1 MKTFALTPVAEAAR
15 AHAKLSA
22 SGSKKWLTCTPSA
35 NLEDQFPDEQSGFA
49 AEGTFMHELFEV
61 KVKRYLNRITDD
73 FFLKALDVLRTG
85 EFWSQDLEDH
95 VDDAATVAMEAIDEA
110 RRICKDPVILVE
122 QRLDFSPWVPQ
133 GFGTGDLVIITDDYV
148 WVLDLKGG
156 KGVLVDAVDNSQ
168 MRLYGLGAYNELSHL
183 YDIKR
188 VRMTV
193 LQPRLNNYSSE
204 ELSTDELLRWADD
217 YVKPRATLAW
227 DGLGEFVP
235 GEHCA
240 SGFCRARFTC
250 AARAEANMAVAKSD
264 FALQPPELL
273 TMEQLTSVLER
284 ADQAIKW
291 LSDVQTYAL
300 QQAEQGHAI
309 AGWKLVEGR
318 ANRKYANADEVAK
331 RLVDSG
337 IPEAVI
343 YERSLL
349 GITAMEK
356 ALGKKQFA
364 ELVGDLVVKPAGKPT
379 LAPVSD
385 KRQAISS
392 VASAAADFQ

>member
-1 MKTFALTPVAEAAR
+1 MTNTLPAAK
-15 AHAKLSA
+15 HAKLSA
-22 SGSKKWLTCTPSA
+22 SGSKKWLVCCPSA
-35 NLEDQFPDEQSGFA
+35 NLEEQFPDEQSSFA
-49 AEGTFMHELFEV
+49 AEGSYMHELFEL
-61 KVKRYLNRITDD
+61 KVNRYLQRVTDD
-73 FFLKALDVLRTG
+73 FFLKALDVLRTSD
-85 EFWSQDLEDH
+85 FWSQDLEDH

-110 RRICKDPVILVE
+110 RRVCKDPVILVE
-122 QRLDFSPWVPQ
+122 QRLDFSPWVPE
-133 GFGTGDLVIITDDYV
+133 GFGTGDLVIVTDDFV

-156 KGVLVDAVDNSQ
+156 KGVVVDAVDNSQ

-188 VRMTV
+188 VRMTI
-193 LQPRLNNYSSE
+193 LQPRVNNYSSE
-204 ELSTDELLRWADD
+204 EMSTDELLRWADD
-217 YVKPRATLAW
+217 FVKPRATMAW

-250 AARAEANMAVAKSD
+250 AARAEANLAIAKAE
-264 FALQPPELL
+264 FAFQPPELL
-273 TMEQLTSVLER
+273 TMEQLTAVLER
-284 ADQAIKW
+284 ADEAIKW

-300 QQAEQGHAI
+300 QQAEAGHAI

-331 RLVDSG
+331 RLVDAG
-337 IPEAVI
+337 IAEAVI

-356 ALGKKQFA
+356 ALGKKQFG
-364 ELVGDLVVKPAGKPT
+364 ELVGDLVVKPTGKPT
-379 LAPVSD
+379 LVRETD
-385 KRQAISS
+385 KRSALSS
-392 VASAAADFQ
+392 AASAAEDFK

>member
-1 MKTFALTPVAEAAR
+1 MSAVIPIER

-22 SGSKKWLTCTPSA
+22 SGSKKWLRCTPSA
-35 NLEDQFPDEQSGFA
+35 HLEDQFPDEKSAFA
-49 AEGTFMHELFEV
+49 AEGSFIHELFELQV
-61 KVKRYLNRITDD
+61 NHFLERITDD
-73 FFLKALDVLRTG
+73 LFLNTLTVLRLN

-95 VDDAATVAMEAIDEA
+95 VDDAFAVAKVAIHEA
-110 RRICKDPVILVE
+110 RQICKDPVILVE
-122 QRLDFSPWVPQ
+122 QKLDFSAWVPE

-148 WVLDLKGG
+148 WVMDLKGG
-156 KGVLVDAVDNSQ
+156 KGVMVDAVDNSQ
-168 MRLYGLGAYNELSHL
+168 MRLYGLGAYAQLSHL

-188 VRMTV
+188 VRMTI

-204 ELSTDELLRWADD
+204 ELGVEELLRWADD
-217 YVKPRATLAW
+217 FVKPRATLAW

-235 GEHCA
+235 GEHCT

-250 AARAEANMAVAKSD
+250 AARAEANLAIAKAE
-264 FALQPPELL
+264 FAFKPPELL

-284 ADQAIKW
+284 ADEAIKW
-291 LSDVQTYAL
+291 LNDVQTYAL
-300 QQAEQGHAI
+300 QQAEQGEAI
-309 AGWKLVEGR
+309 AGWKLVAGR
-318 ANRKYANADEVAK
+318 ANRRYANADEVAK

-356 ALGKKQFA
+356 ALGKKQFG
-364 ELVGDLVVKPAGKPT
+364 ELLGDLVVKPAGKPT
-379 LAPVSD
+379 LVPAAD
-385 KRQAISS
+385 KRPALNSA
-392 VASAAADFQ
+392 ASAAEDFS

>member
-1 MKTFALTPVAEAAR
+1 MTAAVIPIAEER

-35 NLEDQFPDEQSGFA
+35 NLEEQFPDESSAFA
-49 AEGTFMHELFEV
+49 AEGTFMHELFEL
-61 KVKRYLNRITDD
+61 KVNRYLQRVTDD
-73 FFLKALDVLRTG
+73 FFLKALDVLRLNAY
-85 EFWSQDLEDH
+85 WSQDLEDH
-95 VDDAATVAMEAIDEA
+95 VDDAVAAAKQAIDDA
-110 RRICKDPVILVE
+110 RAICKDPVILVE
-122 QRLDFSPWVPQ
+122 QRLDFSLWVEE
-133 GFGTGDLVIITDDYV
+133 GFGTGDLVLVTDDYV

-168 MRLYGLGAYNELSHL
+168 MRLYGLGAYNALSHL

-193 LQPRLNNYSSE
+193 LQPRKGNYSSE
-204 ELSTDELLRWADD
+204 EMTADELLRWGDD

-227 DGLGEFVP
+227 DGLGEFAP
-235 GEHCA
+235 GEHCS

-250 AARAEANMAVAKSD
+250 AARAQANLAVAKSD

-273 TMEQLTSVLER
+273 TMEQMTSVLER
-284 ADQAIKW
+284 ADEAIKW

-318 ANRKYANADEVAK
+318 ANRKYGNADEVAK
-331 RLVDSG
+331 RLVDG
-337 IPEAVI
+337 GVPEAVI
-343 YERSLL
+343 YERALL

-356 ALGKKQFA
+356 ALGKKVFG
-364 ELVGDLVVKPAGKPT
+364 ELVGDLLVKPAGKPT
-379 LAPVSD
+379 LVPAAD
-385 KRQAISS
+385 KRPALSS
-392 VASAAADFQ
+392 AASAAEDFS

>member
-1 MKTFALTPVAEAAR
+1 MTAVVLTAVAAAAR

-22 SGSKKWLTCTPSA
+22 SGAKKWLTCTPSA
-35 NLEDQFPDEQSGFA
+35 NLEEQFPDEQSAFA
-49 AEGTFMHELFEV
+49 EEGSFAHAVAEH
-61 KVKRYLNRITDD
+61 RLNKWLDRPTPEFNEAGIQGYAKWYSADLSDHVNEYVEYVRDRITQARLAKRPCLI
-73 FFLKALDVLRTG
+73 FL
-85 EFWSQDLEDH
+85 
-95 VDDAATVAMEAIDEA
+95 
-110 RRICKDPVILVE
+110 E
-122 QRLDFSPWVPQ
+122 QRVDYSRWVRE
-133 GFGTGDLVIITDDYV
+133 GFGTSDVIIVTDEYIESI
-148 WVLDLKGG
+148 DLKFG
-156 KGVLVDAVDNSQ
+156 KGVQVSAIDNP
-168 MRLYGLGAYNELSHL
+168 
-183 YDIKR
+183 
-188 VRMTV
+188 
-193 LQPRLNNYSSE
+193 QPRLYSLGAWNDFNFLFPTIERVISTIVQPRLGHISTE
-204 ELSTDELLRWADD
+204 ELSADELLRWADD

-250 AARAEANMAVAKSD
+250 AARAEANMAVAKSE

-284 ADQAIKW
+284 ADEAIKW

-300 QQAEQGHAI
+300 QQAEQGHPI

-356 ALGKKQFA
+356 ALGKKQFG
-364 ELVGDLVVKPAGKPT
+364 ELLGDLVVKPTGKPT
-379 LAPVSD
+379 LVPAAD
-385 KRQAISS
+385 KRPALSS
-392 VASAAADFQ
+392 VASAAEDFS